1 MRKGLLSS
9 NHWRVIMKTLTSKK
23 KNEEKTFSTPHRPPP
38 PSHWAF
44 LVKTLQQLLIK
55 KGFSS
60 SDFVITSRTNRAKYD
75 CGARWWWTHRRLIKF
90 AVNWNCDNVESDVVE
105 STGCWPPCS
114 CAVWNQNGLSNG
126 GRCRLLP
133 ENIHRQ
139 QPDQPKPWLH
149 HHHDALHHLSTSQT
163 AVPVAGAW
171 LHLHLVFCRTTEG
184 SMVAGGQMEAAPW
197 KEGRK
202 VTIPYQ
208 LASSCQT
215 KPCQTIPCQIAPQ
228 CHTITLYHTM
238 RFSHPMV
245 YQTKPNQTK
254 PCFCLAGK
262 KDENFSI

>member
-1 MRKGLLSS
+1 MRRKHFQHLIVPLLHRTGHSLLKLCNS
-9 NHWRVIMKTLTSKK
+9 FWLR
-23 KNEEKTFSTPHRPPP
+23 KN
-38 PSHWAF
+38 F
-44 LVKTLQQLLIK
+44 LLL
-55 KGFSS
+55 
-60 SDFVITSRTNRAKYD
+60 TSRTNRAKYD

-149 HHHDALHHLSTSQT
+149 HHHAFQHFSTSQT

-171 LHLHLVFCRTTEG
+171 LHLHLLFCRTTEG

-228 CHTITLYHTM
+228 CHTITLYNTM
-238 RFSHPMV
+238 RLSHPMV
-245 YQTKPNQTK
+245 YQTKP
-254 PCFCLAGK
+254 CFCVAGN

>member
-1 MRKGLLSS
+1 MRRK
-9 NHWRVIMKTLTSKK
+9 I
-23 KNEEKTFSTPHRPPP
+23 FSTPHRPPP

-55 KGFSS
+55 KEFSS

-90 AVNWNCDNVESDVVE
+90 AVNWNCDNVESDIVE

-149 HHHDALHHLSTSQT
+149 HHHALHHLSTSQT
-163 AVPVAGAW
+163 VVPVAG

-208 LASSCQT
+208 LAMPNCS
-215 KPCQTIPCQIAPQ
+215 
-228 CHTITLYHTM
+228 TM
-238 RFSHPMV
+238 SYYNIVLHHAFQPPNGL
-245 YQTKPNQTK
+245 PNQTK
-254 PCFCLAGK
+254 SNQTMLLSCWQ
-262 KDENFSI
+262 

>member
-23 KNEEKTFSTPHRPPP
+23 KMRRKTFSTPHRPPP

-55 KGFSS
+55 KEFSS

-90 AVNWNCDNVESDVVE
+90 AVNWNCDNVGSDIVE

-149 HHHDALHHLSTSQT
+149 HHHQALHHLSTSQT
-163 AVPVAGAW
+163 GVPW
-171 LHLHLVFCRTTEG
+171 
-184 SMVAGGQMEAAPW
+184 
-197 KEGRK
+197 
-202 VTIPYQ
+202 
-208 LASSCQT
+208 
-215 KPCQTIPCQIAPQ
+215 PQ
-228 CHTITLYHTM
+228 RRMSLSLSQNIK
-238 RFSHPMV
+238 S
-245 YQTKPNQTK
+245 
-254 PCFCLAGK
+254 
-262 KDENFSI
+262 